1 MQLIDSFLQYLEY
14 EKRRSA
20 HTIAS
25 YAHDLAQFQSY
36 VEEVYE
42 TTDLSQVD
50 HNALRSWVVH
60 LAEQELK
67 ATSINRKIATL
78 KSFYKFLLRKG
89 IIKVNLALRIKPMKT
104 PKRTPTFVEE
114 GAMQMLLDE
123 IEFPNTFAG
132 MRDRVVLELL
142 YQTGMRESELIHLK
156 EQDIDFQQGII
167 KVIGKGNKERIIPIQ
182 KSLVHLLKSYLFFK
196 KKKFENS
203 LPYVILS
210 NKGEQAYPLL
220 LYRIVQRYLTMVNH
234 KEKKSPH
241 VLRHTF
247 ATHLLN
253 RGADL
258 NAIKDILG
266 HSSLSAT
273 QIYTHNSLERLKDIF
288 EQAHPKA

>member
-1 MQLIDSFLQYLEY
+1 MHLIDRFLQYLEY
-14 EKRRSA
+14 EKRRSP

-25 YAHDLAQFQSY
+25 YAHDLAQFQNY
-36 VEEVYE
+36 IEEIYE
-42 TTDLSQVD
+42 TGDLSQVD
-50 HNALRSWVVH
+50 HNGLRSWVVR
-60 LAEQELK
+60 LSEQGLK

-78 KSFYKFLLRKG
+78 KSFYKFLLKQG
-89 IIKVNLALRIKPMKT
+89 IIKVNPALRIKPMKT

-114 GAMQMLLDE
+114 STMQMLLDE
-123 IEFPNTFAG
+123 LPFPDTFAG
-132 MRDRVVLELL
+132 KRDRLVLELL
-142 YQTGMRESELIHLK
+142 YQTGMRESELIQLK
-156 EQDIDFQQGII
+156 EQDIDFQQGTL
-167 KVIGKGNKERIIPIQ
+167 KVSGKGNKERIIPLQ
-182 KSLVHLLKSYLFFK
+182 KPLMDLLKSYLVFK

-210 NKGEQAYPLL
+210 NKGQQAYPLL
-220 LYRIVQRYLTMVNH
+220 LYRIVQRYLSMVNH
-234 KEKKSPH
+234 REKKSPH

>member
-1 MQLIDSFLQYLEY
+1 MHLIDRFLQYLEY
-14 EKRRSA
+14 EKRRSP

-25 YAHDLAQFQSY
+25 YAHDLAQFQNY
-36 VEEVYE
+36 VEEIYE
-42 TTDLSQVD
+42 TGDLSQVD
-50 HNALRSWVVH
+50 HNALRSWVVR
-60 LAEQELK
+60 L
-67 ATSINRKIATL
+67 
-78 KSFYKFLLRKG
+78 YKFLLKQG
-89 IIKVNLALRIKPMKT
+89 IIKVNPALRIKPMKT

-114 GAMQMLLDE
+114 STMQMLLDE
-123 IEFPNTFAG
+123 LPFPDTFAG
-132 MRDRVVLELL
+132 KRDRLVLELL
-142 YQTGMRESELIHLK
+142 YQTGMRESELIQLK
-156 EQDIDFQQGII
+156 EQDIDFQQGTL
-167 KVIGKGNKERIIPIQ
+167 KVSGKGNKERVIPLQ
-182 KSLVHLLKSYLFFK
+182 KPLMDLLKSYLVFK

-210 NKGEQAYPLL
+210 NKGQQAYPLL
-220 LYRIVQRYLTMVNH
+220 LYRIVQRYLSMVNH
-234 KEKKSPH
+234 REKKSPH

>member
-1 MQLIDSFLQYLEY
+1 MQLTDKFLQYLEY
-14 EKRRSA
+14 EKRRSP

-36 VEEVYE
+36 VAEIYE
-42 TTDLSQVD
+42 TEDLSQVD

-60 LAEQELK
+60 LSEQGLK
-67 ATSINRKIATL
+67 ASSINRKIATL
-78 KSFYKFLLRKG
+78 KSFYKFLLKKG
-89 IIKVNLALRIKPMKT
+89 IIKVNPALRIKPMKT

-114 GAMQMLLDE
+114 GAMQQLLDE

-132 MRDRVVLELL
+132 MRDRLVLELL
-142 YQTGMRESELIHLK
+142 YQTGMRESELIQLK
-156 EQDIDFQQGII
+156 EQDIDFLQSTI
-167 KVIGKGNKERIIPIQ
+167 KVKGKGNKERIIPI
-182 KSLVHLLKSYLFFK
+182 STHLVHLLKQYFVFK

-203 LPYVILS
+203 SPYVILS

-253 RGADL
+253 RGAEL